1 MSINSAT
8 MPERMRRL
16 LAPEQRKEMKLL
28 TSTEAQSKLDGK
40 REKELQENI
49 AALLRQR
56 GIWFARQRM
65 DRKTT
70 GVVGQPDFLLA
81 IKGRAIAWEI
91 KLVGKYLTKEQNACM
106 RDMESNG
113 WICIIVRSE
122 RQAVDALN
130 YLEMTCR

>member
-1 MSINSAT
+1 MGVTII
-8 MPERMRRL
+8 PERWRKLM
-16 LAPEQRKEMKLL
+16 APETRKEMHLL
-28 TSTEAQSKLDGK
+28 TSTEAQLKLDTR
-40 REKELQENI
+40 REKQLQENI

-91 KLVGKYLTKEQNACM
+91 KLVGKYLTKEQDACLHA
-106 RDMESNG
+106 MEANG
-113 WICIIVRSE
+113 WSCHIIRSE
-122 RQAVDALN
+122 QAAVDALN